1 MLRRCERIDVEEDLP
16 GRLLEAETLGCR
28 APPQP
33 ARLLGIHPEI
43 VEIRSAPRDV
53 GNLVGPVE
61 NRREDVPIGGKFGG
75 AEGRKRP
82 LVLRLDPDERP
93 WPLYILEP
101 EVRIVIRRR
110 KRRPYI
116 ERHRNELHKD

>member
-1 MLRRCERIDVEEDLP
+1 MTATTLTGRRLIEALP
-16 GRLLEAETLGCR
+16 VT
-28 APPQP
+28 
-33 ARLLGIHPEI
+33 
-43 VEIRSAPRDV
+43 S
-53 GNLVGPVE
+53 E
-61 NRREDVPIGGKFGG
+61 NVPIGGEFGG

-101 EVRIVIRRR
+101 EIRIVIRRR

-116 ERHRNELHKD
+116 ERHRNELHQD